1 MAQKLFFIHLFLQQ
15 LLYVWAQISRE
26 SLGSEL
32 TKDIPSLSSQLE
44 CFSLFCLFRRSPIL
58 NQLKIIILTTVSQ
71 QLTTFNTSSPQV
83 VDTINGS
90 VKPREDLAEGEF
102 LDSLGSHYVKSIT
115 YGVEMVASLK
125 FKSSSKYV
133 SQLC

>member
-1 MAQKLFFIHLFLQQ
+1 MF
-15 LLYVWAQISRE
+15 
-26 SLGSEL
+26 
-32 TKDIPSLSSQLE
+32 
-44 CFSLFCLFRRSPIL
+44 
-58 NQLKIIILTTVSQ
+58 LTTVSQ
-71 QLTTFNTSSPQV
+71 QLTTFNTSFPQV
-83 VDTINGS
+83 VDIIDGS
-90 VKPREDLAEGEF
+90 VKPGEDLAEGEF